1 MKIIQVSYTG
11 FGGLNSVVFG
21 LIECNPIKNIDWSIA
36 YIGDQRL
43 SIQNI
48 EKCKKNKI
56 NYKAFSYD
64 EYGRLFS
71 WFKLFNFIVE
81 VKPDIIV
88 CHSLSSILIC
98 YSVAKFLKIPL
109 IVVEHTANNIKNIK
123 DWFFSL
129 FNILLS
135 DKIIYLTEQYRLQI
149 FIKFKFFKYY
159 IKNNKIIPN
168 GVDTNKFIP
177 IDYNLNLKNEI
188 IVGMASRFS
197 KTKRQDLL
205 VQVIDYIYKIRP
217 NLKII
222 LRFAGDGE
230 EQERVLNLAKSSS
243 LNDRIKFDGLINEE
257 DIINWYQKLDFYVH
271 ATEGETFSTSI
282 LQAMSTGKPIIA
294 SAVPGVIDFFE
305 INNNIGLLSNNSIV
319 DFSNKIFYL
328 IDNPNLI
335 SEISRNCRSICL
347 EKYDIYRIN
356 EQYMDVINNYLK

>member
-1 MKIIQVSYTG
+1 MKIIQISYTG

-21 LIECNPIKNIDWSIA
+21 LIECNPIKNVDWSIA

-48 EKCKKNKI
+48 ERSKKNKI
-56 NYKAFSYD
+56 KYNAFSHD

-71 WFKLFNFIVE
+71 WFKLFNYMVD

-88 CHSLSSILIC
+88 CHSLSSIIIC
-98 YSVAKFLKIPL
+98 YSVAKYLKIPL

-123 DWFFSL
+123 DWFFSFL
-129 FNILLS
+129 NIILS
-135 DKIIYLTEQYRLQI
+135 VKIIYLTDQYRLQI
-149 FIKFKFFKYY
+149 IKKFKYLNYFINY
-159 IKNNKIIPN
+159 KIIPN
-168 GVDTNKFIP
+168 GVDTNRFIP

-205 VQVIDYIYKIRP
+205 VQTIDYIHKIRP

-230 EQERVLNLAKSSS
+230 EHERVLDIANSSS

-271 ATEGETFSTSI
+271 ATDGETFSTSI

-305 INNNIGLLSNNSIV
+305 INNNIGLLSNNTV
-319 DFSNKIFYL
+319 LDFSNKIIYL
-328 IDNPNLI
+328 IDNPNLTAQI
-335 SEISRNCRSICL
+335 SKNCRLICL

-356 EQYMDVINNYLK
+356 EQYMDLINNYLK